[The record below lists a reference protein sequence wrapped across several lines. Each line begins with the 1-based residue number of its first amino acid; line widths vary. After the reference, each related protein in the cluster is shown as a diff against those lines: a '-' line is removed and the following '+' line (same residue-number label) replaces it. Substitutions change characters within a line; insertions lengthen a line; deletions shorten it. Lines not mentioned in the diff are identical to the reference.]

1 MRQTNPKS
9 DSRCQAGFDIH
20 WCGGPLSAHSSKRK
34 HAGYGS
40 SANEYMAIRAATCTV
55 MKFGYIFE
63 ELGHTIGL
71 TQVRDQPT
79 KIYCDN
85 ATAVQWVKT
94 GKVTEG
100 NQYVD
105 LAYNLP
111 RQLESQQDIVICGI
125 DTKDNASDLMSKPFG
140 PAEIKRLLAQFTGH
154 ALWEIMTPRVTP
166 TFT

>member
-1 MRQTNPKS
+1 
-9 DSRCQAGFDIH
+9 
-20 WCGGPLSAHSSKRK
+20 
-34 HAGYGS
+34 
-40 SANEYMAIRAATCTV
+40 MAIRAAACTV
-55 MKFGYIFE
+55 MKFRYIFE
-63 ELGHTIGL
+63 ELGLMQII
-71 TQVRDQPT
+71 DQPT
-79 KIYCDN
+79 KTYCDN
-85 ATAVQWVKT
+85 ATAVQWAKT

-125 DTKDNASDLMSKPFG
+125 DTKDNTSDLMSKPFG
-140 PAEIKRLLAQFTGH
+140 PAEIKRLLAPFTGH